1 MRVGNSDIYG
11 FLEPQSIQ
19 RSGQSQ
25 FESESY
31 IKSWMQSSQRDVYIG
46 AYLNGGHWQ
55 MVVILPKEHL
65 VVWFC
70 SLHNWPDNYLKGII
84 NRVLMMLHSLNQRL
98 LLGGLSSSVID
109 KKEVLS
115 AATMRCTG
123 CPPSLLCSYPLPPM
137 VVNFFL
143 THLLLEVASPLSV
156 PSPFHCHSS
165 SKKQRNPLMKKIL
178 GLQAPMELTSCG
190 IKSIFI

>member
-31 IKSWMQSSQRDVYIG
+31 IKSWMQSSQCDVYLG
-46 AYLNGGHWQ
+46 AYQNGGHWQ

-70 SLHNWPDNYLKGII
+70 SLHNRPDNYLKGII
-84 NRVLMMLHSLNQRL
+84 NRKGPITRTMSKRLQEDWARAAEEGPRVLMNLR
-98 LLGGLSSSVID
+98 
-109 KKEVLS
+109 
-115 AATMRCTG
+115 
-123 CPPSLLCSYPLPPM
+123 
-137 VVNFFL
+137 
-143 THLLLEVASPLSV
+143 THLLLEVASPLSL
-156 PSPFHCHSS
+156 PSPFRCHLS

-178 GLQAPMELTSCG
+178 GLQTPMELASCG

>member
-31 IKSWMQSSQRDVYIG
+31 IKSWMQSSQCDVYLG
-46 AYLNGGHWQ
+46 AYQNG
-55 MVVILPKEHL
+55 
-65 VVWFC
+65 
-70 SLHNWPDNYLKGII
+70 PDNYLKGII
-84 NRVLMMLHSLNQRL
+84 NRKGPITRTMSKRLQEDWARAAEEGPRVLMNLR
-98 LLGGLSSSVID
+98 
-109 KKEVLS
+109 
-115 AATMRCTG
+115 
-123 CPPSLLCSYPLPPM
+123 
-137 VVNFFL
+137 
-143 THLLLEVASPLSV
+143 THLLLEVASPLSL
-156 PSPFHCHSS
+156 PSPFRCHLS

-178 GLQAPMELTSCG
+178 GLQTPMELASCG